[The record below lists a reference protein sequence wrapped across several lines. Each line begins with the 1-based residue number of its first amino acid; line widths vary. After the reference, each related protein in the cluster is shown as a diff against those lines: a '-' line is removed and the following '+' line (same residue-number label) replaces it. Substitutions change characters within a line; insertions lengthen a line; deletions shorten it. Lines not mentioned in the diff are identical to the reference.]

1 MDAFEAWLEHLFE
14 RGPGEFEPVPWYIG
28 DSRPTEW
35 TLRYEEGDTPVAQA
49 ERIRRLFSD
58 AGTLLQPYSDEQAG
72 YGLDAIVNSASGDI
86 RVLGDGRVPSALRA
100 AGLRS
105 IVTLFA
111 EVFAPRLHAARPGY
125 ARPGEPAESGQRLHQ
140 LDYVCYMFWDIAPIV
155 PGRDD
160 TLREGLKVL
169 AATLALDSAACQ
181 RSALHGLGHW
191 HYAAPDEV
199 AQIIRRWLQGHP
211 QAPDELRAYAVQA
224 SAGTVQ

>member
-1 MDAFEAWLEHLFE
+1 MDEFEAWLEHLFD
-14 RGPGEFEPVPWYIG
+14 RGPGEFEWYLG

-58 AGTLLQPYSDEQAG
+58 ARALLRPYSDEQVG
-72 YGLDAIVNSASGDI
+72 YGLDAIVFSAGGDI
-86 RVLGDGRVPSALRA
+86 SVLGDDRVPSALRA

-111 EVFAPRLHAARPGY
+111 EVFALRLRAARPGY
-125 ARPGEPAESGQRLHQ
+125 ASPREPSEAGQPLHK
-140 LDYVCYMFWDIAPIV
+140 LDYVCYMFWDIAPIM
-155 PGRDD
+155 PGED
-160 TLREGLKVL
+160 TTREVLKVL
-169 AATLALDSAACQ
+169 EATLALDSAACQ
-181 RSALHGLGHW
+181 EAALHGLGHW
-191 HYAAPDEV
+191 HRAAPDEV
-199 AQIIRRWLQGHP
+199 PRIVRGWLQSHP